1 MTPEEEFIVDLEEY
15 LVIKNVLTV
24 GEVVELNRI
33 IDRGESR
40 ENPVCGTIR
49 SKS

>member
-1 MTPEEEFIVDLEEY
+1 MTPEEKFIVDLEGY

-33 IDRGESR
+33 IDQGDRQG
-40 ENPVCGTIR
+40 NLFCGAIR